1 MALRF
6 IGIDPD
12 TGGGNCPAVWV
23 DTTNQEILVQGWR
36 PDPATE
42 AECANDS
49 PRPET
54 ETIVRVP
61 VRMAEIIR
69 KALDEAEGP

>member
-23 DTTNQEILVQGWR
+23 DTAKQEILVQGWR
-36 PDPATE
+36 PDAATE
-42 AECANDS
+42 AECAKDS

-54 ETIVRVP
+54 EAIVRVP
-61 VRMAEIIR
+61 VRMAEIIG
-69 KALDEAEGP
+69 KALDEAKSP